1 MSVCVKEREE
11 REKDRERER
20 RERMGE
26 MCVVCVR
33 EREGEIERLYF
44 RSLTLLI
51 SSGLRCCSSSPVL
64 SLLTLTPLHS
74 SFLTPLHSS
83 SLLTLTFL
91 LSTSLQHFTLN
102 IFISTL
108 PVVSFT
114 NLTLFLLYSLANF
127 SHFFHSI

>member
-1 MSVCVKEREE
+1 MSECVCER
-11 REKDRERER
+11 KGRERER
-20 RERMGE
+20 QREREKRANGRNV
-26 MCVVCVR
+26 CCVCVR
-33 EREGEIERLYF
+33 VRDWE
-44 RSLTLLI
+44 TLLSVI
-51 SSGLRCCSSSPVL
+51 DSAHFFRIEMLQFITSII
-64 SLLTLTPLHS
+64 TPYPCPS
-74 SFLTPLHSS
+74 SFFTPLHSS